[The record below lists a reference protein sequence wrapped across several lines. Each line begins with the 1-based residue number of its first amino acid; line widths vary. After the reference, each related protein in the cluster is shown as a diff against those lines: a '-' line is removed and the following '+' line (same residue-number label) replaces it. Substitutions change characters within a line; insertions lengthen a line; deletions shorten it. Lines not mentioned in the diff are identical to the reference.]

1 MWLDMLR
8 LRSKSLKVSLNSFA
22 TQYEAKKKKEEQD
35 MLFKNDNVQI
45 LK

>member
-22 TQYEAKKKKEEQD
+22 TQYEAKKKEEQD